1 MDKKL
6 EILEKLIDRALDQ
19 LYQEDSY
26 LIKNG
31 VHERS
36 IVFRF
41 AHYLQNLMDESNELK
56 EFDLDLEY
64 NKNGR
69 FAKRIPARI
78 CGTFPD
84 LIIHKRGTNNGN
96 LLIVE
101 FKTWWNPNTRE
112 DKKKLLQFVDSNGEY
127 KYFGGKSIVFNQRRE
142 CVTIWTCMRSNH
154 PDAP

>member
-1 MDKKL
+1 MDKEL
-6 EILEKLIDRALDQ
+6 EILEKLIERALDQ

-41 AHYLQNLMDESNELK
+41 AHYLQDLMDESNELK

-69 FAKRIPARI
+69 FAKRIPDRI
-78 CGTFPD
+78 RGVFPD
-84 LIIHKRGTNNGN
+84 LIIHKRGTNDGN

-101 FKTWWNPNTRE
+101 FKTWWDPDTRK

-127 KYFGGKSIVFNQRRE
+127 KYVGGKSIVFGQRRE
-142 CVTIWTCMRSNH
+142 CVTIWTCVRKDYL
-154 PDAP
+154 DAL

>member
-64 NKNGR
+64 NKNGI

-78 CGTFPD
+78 RGTFPD
-84 LIIHKRGTNNGN
+84 LIIHKRGTNKGVYCYLHPWVQKICRYGRQKPSGN
-96 LLIVE
+96 TSSV
-101 FKTWWNPNTRE
+101 
-112 DKKKLLQFVDSNGEY
+112 
-127 KYFGGKSIVFNQRRE
+127 
-142 CVTIWTCMRSNH
+142 H
-154 PDAP
+154 

>member
-31 VHERS
+31 VNERS

-56 EFDLDLEY
+56 EFALDL
-64 NKNGR
+64 
-69 FAKRIPARI
+69 
-78 CGTFPD
+78 
-84 LIIHKRGTNNGN
+84 
-96 LLIVE
+96 
-101 FKTWWNPNTRE
+101 
-112 DKKKLLQFVDSNGEY
+112 
-127 KYFGGKSIVFNQRRE
+127 
-142 CVTIWTCMRSNH
+142 
-154 PDAP
+154 

>member
-6 EILEKLIDRALDQ
+6 EIIEKLIVRALDL
-19 LYQEDSY
+19 LYQKDSY

-41 AHYLQNLMDESNELK
+41 AHYLQNLMDEADELK

-78 CGTFPD
+78 RGAFPD
-84 LIIHKRGTNNGN
+84 LIIHKRGINDGN

-101 FKTWWNPNTRE
+101 FKTWWDPDTSKDE
-112 DKKKLLQFVDSNGEY
+112 VKLRQFVDPTGEY
-127 KYFGGKSIVFNQRRE
+127 GYSAAKSITLAKARE
-142 CVTIWTCMRSNH
+142 NVKIWTYAKGAA
-154 PDAP
+154 DVVF